1 MPVPLG
7 ETGQLYVSSKNLC
20 DGYVGK
26 NNNNFSINKVC
37 TYTYYANIFKKLR
50 TTYFYPISLHHIF
63 VHEPYYIRPLFVD
76 VESILSEKT
85 FFSLHDVVQKLE
97 SFLFYLTF
105 INFFLENY
113 VTNQF
118 FWLKNSLLKIF
129 QFRKRKY
136 VICNFCYITSQ
147 KNLLLLVH
155 KNFDDVPSYKLL
167 CKIGANH
174 NFYNSLG
181 GSLLSLKKCC
191 TCTVITHFVCQ
202 FVPEYHTR

>member
-1 MPVPLG
+1 M
-7 ETGQLYVSSKNLC
+7 TW
-20 DGYVGK
+20 
-26 NNNNFSINKVC
+26 
-37 TYTYYANIFKKLR
+37 
-50 TTYFYPISLHHIF
+50 SLF
-63 VHEPYYIRPLFVD
+63 CQKRL
-76 VESILSEKT
+76 

-129 QFRKRKY
+129 QFRKRKC